1 MSCLRKASDLDGL
14 DSNRHCCNSIFVV
27 GVQEIRDMGGATVQ
41 QRKPRKPGKRRREVA
56 RREMFFAWPPW
67 RRGEKERREC
77 REVSGEA
84 PVGVKMTL
92 HCAVPCHLWKTKQLL
107 LPDEMR
113 TLVSEGL
120 FLLIGRRR
128 NKKGPAAPA

>member
-1 MSCLRKASDLDGL
+1 M
-14 DSNRHCCNSIFVV
+14 
-27 GVQEIRDMGGATVQ
+27 
-41 QRKPRKPGKRRREVA
+41 A

>member
-1 MSCLRKASDLDGL
+1 MAWTATGIVATAFSSLACRKSATWGSNSPATETQETREEEEGGGQTGDVLRVAPLEKGGEREGSAGK
-14 DSNRHCCNSIFVV
+14 F
-27 GVQEIRDMGGATVQ
+27 QER
-41 QRKPRKPGKRRREVA
+41 P
-56 RREMFFAWPPW
+56 
-67 RRGEKERREC
+67 
-77 REVSGEA
+77 